1 MLDRKLLG
9 IYLNDHLAGSTVGLE
24 LARRARDSNKGNE
37 YGDVLERVAKEIE
50 EDREALQRLM
60 KDLGVRR
67 DHPKVA
73 VAWVGEKFGRLKPN
87 GQLIGYSPL
96 SRLVELE
103 GSRLGIT
110 GKLSLWE
117 ALAEVADEEPRLDAG
132 GAASS
137 APSAP
142 SASATRSRGSASAP
156 PREAFAAQAPS

>member
-24 LARRARDSNKGNE
+24 LSRRARDSNKGNE

-50 EDREALQRLM
+50 EDRDSLQRLM

-73 VAWVGEKFGRLKPN
+73 VAWVAEKFGRLKPN
-87 GQLIGYSPL
+87 GRLISYSPL
-96 SRLVELE
+96 SRLVETESLA
-103 GSRLGIT
+103 LGIA

-117 ALAEVADEEPRLDAG
+117 ALAEVAGEDACLDPEELRRLAERAERQRKEVWQLRQRAAG
-132 GAASS
+132 
-137 APSAP
+137 
-142 SASATRSRGSASAP
+142 
-156 PREAFAAQAPS
+156 EAFAAQAS